1 MDDKQFIQVQYPA
14 GARVTI
20 HYRLIR
26 DKDTGE
32 NFKSEPM
39 KNMYQGIFVKEFLL
53 FYDEILEYYLTVE
66 LPDDTRQTEKKLLTM
81 ESRLQEGNTKYQ
93 LDQSDA
99 GRRKLGRR
107 EQTEK
112 SHGTVPTERTIFA
125 RKMFPVLHA

>member
-66 LPDDTRQTEKKLLTM
+66 LP
-81 ESRLQEGNTKYQ
+81 G
-93 LDQSDA
+93 
-99 GRRKLGRR
+99 
-107 EQTEK
+107 
-112 SHGTVPTERTIFA
+112 
-125 RKMFPVLHA
+125 